1 MYLRRSTLPSGPIYT
16 VPSVVKREDSENLDY
31 DYEAETLKPYI
42 EQAFAKKEF
51 VHPTKPNLKVEKV
64 YDVVPDLSVIHR
76 EYSIISFD
84 EEPHDTNEEA
94 YIKEFE
100 DEEADHIL
108 ALYAQRRKRS
118 FEEMNEYDYKRNYK
132 FMLNSEPGQND
143 VIMWLNEEEGKL
155 YYAPVGER
163 MMLKKKK
170 VPKGI
175 TNPNTERLPS
185 KSLVVRLRD
194 PRKHELIERKEKLI
208 EYEAALDPG
217 LDSDTLDNMEEGEDI
232 EEQEKKKKLVS
243 LFGDE
248 FSDEEES

>member
-1 MYLRRSTLPSGPIYT
+1 MYLRKSTLPSGPIYT

-51 VHPTKPNLKVEKV
+51 VHPTKPSLKAEKV

-84 EEPHDTNEEA
+84 EEPHAKNEEA

-175 TNPNTERLPS
+175 TNPNTERLPP

-194 PRKHELIERKEKLI
+194 ARKHELIERKEKLI

-217 LDSDTLDNMEEGEDI
+217 LDSDTLDTMEEGEDI